1 MLSKNFTLILI
12 FSRIFFHSIF
22 HFELQSVWALCLSY
36 RKFGDTDDAR
46 AKFQMLAGS
55 ATKTMRSLLLCM
67 MRQSDKIERFKKT
80 KATGD
85 AIHAKF
91 NVRTLSTV
99 VGDHDWG
106 HLQLD
111 ATGLFVLQLAQVN
124 LGE

>member
-1 MLSKNFTLILI
+1 M
-12 FSRIFFHSIF
+12 
-22 HFELQSVWALCLSY
+22 
-36 RKFGDTDDAR
+36 
-46 AKFQMLAGS
+46 
-55 ATKTMRSLLLCM
+55 CM

-80 KATGD
+80 KATED

-111 ATGLFVLQLAQVN
+111 ATGLFVLQLAQVSSIEKKIN
-124 LGE
+124 FFKNSFDIFCSSKKRYSKF